1 MNIDRFKLSED
12 ERSLLIE
19 MTDFGVTLN
28 ELLTDIRLSYP
39 QVSSDEQLTLAKN
52 LLLSIV
58 EKGLVSL
65 CRLTLENTKENVYE
79 VNESTSMTMEEIEK
93 HITKD
98 ISWEQS
104 YDPSDRKIEY
114 ELAPTDLGEQVL
126 DVLFNIK

>member
-1 MNIDRFKLSED
+1 MNIDRFNLSED

-39 QVSSDEQLTLAKN
+39 QASPDEQLALSKN
-52 LLLSIV
+52 LFLSV
-58 EKGLVSL
+58 VKKGLVSL
-65 CRLTLENTKENVYE
+65 CRFTLENTKDNVYE

-93 HITKD
+93 HISKD
-98 ISWEQS
+98 ISWQQS
-104 YDPSDRKIEY
+104 SDPSGRKIEY

-126 DVLFNIK
+126 DVIFNIK